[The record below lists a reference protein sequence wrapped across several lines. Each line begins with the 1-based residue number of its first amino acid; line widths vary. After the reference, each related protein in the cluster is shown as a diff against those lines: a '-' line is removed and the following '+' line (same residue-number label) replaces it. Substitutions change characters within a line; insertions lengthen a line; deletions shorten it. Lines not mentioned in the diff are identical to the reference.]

1 MLRVKAKLEISRL
14 FQKLRLISKGSLSN
28 SFIKETQILA
38 INLIKIRQD
47 QGTKGLTLFL
57 KSCSVALQQSLAGYR
72 IINMTKVGPRVSRT
86 GSGLPRVIPSNHRIL
101 MINRGPGCYLLM
113 RYYLTI
119 FYIYRVLVFP
129 GKVKLETITSPGKY
143 YDENRFGI
151 HLENFITLVTSK
163 LKVKPLEFVRSK
175 VKLFP
180 IFRKSPFTSI
190 INYSPFKVTNRG
202 KKHKGSGL

>member
-1 MLRVKAKLEISRL
+1 MLRVKAKLGISRL

-38 INLIKIRQD
+38 INLIKIRQN

-57 KSCSVALQQSLAGYR
+57 KSCSVALQQSLAEYR
-72 IINMTKVGPRVSRT
+72 IIDMTKVGPRISRT
-86 GSGLPRVIPSNHRIL
+86 GSGLPRVIPANHRIL
-101 MINRGPGCYLLM
+101 MVNRGPGCYLLM
-113 RYYLTI
+113 RYYLSI

>member
-38 INLIKIRQD
+38 VNLIKIRRD

-57 KSCSVALQQSLAGYR
+57 KSCSIALQQSLAGYR
-72 IINMTKVGPRVSRT
+72 INDMTKVGPRISRN
-86 GSGLPRVIPSNHRIL
+86 GSGLPRVISTNHRIL

-151 HLENFITLVTSK
+151 HMENFITLISSK
-163 LKVKPLEFVRSK
+163 LKVKPLEFIRSK